1 MPYTCCTGPYIS
13 LMQHPG
19 GGRTFPALKGGSYG
33 PPPVPCT
40 TLLPPPSLL
49 GQLLRDLPPTLPSP
63 KDAPGPCGAPPAPP
77 SATTTQNSSAPTSA
91 LVFNGPFFPGAEG
104 GSPSP
109 ALHPYYFFFSM
120 PLFPG
125 GALVAPHPSLLPG
138 GWLRPL
144 NVGWGRP
151 GPGFRMKG
159 GAIGAARSGLGP
171 CQAAEPSFYGG
182 DSAELSPGSR
192 PVGRAGTPLLSP
204 RRLQAALLGAGGA
217 APLQSPPPFCPGICG
232 DGGGGDAGGGHKGVP
247 NTWVVAQ
254 RSLPRGGGD
263 FGVPRGG
270 SMGWHKE
277 GGSCSRGGGTE
288 GTLTAAEAGSG

>member
-13 LMQHPG
+13 LMHHPG
-19 GGRTFPALKGGSYG
+19 GGQDFSSLEGGLLWG
-33 PPPVPCT
+33 PPCSLHNSPPSPFPTRAAPAGSPSNPSQPQGCSRSLWGPPCAS
-40 TLLPPPSLL
+40 LRLPPPPQPKIAALQQVLWFLMALFSR
-49 GQLLRDLPPTLPSP
+49 GRRGGHLPLPS
-63 KDAPGPCGAPPAPP
+63 
-77 SATTTQNSSAPTSA
+77 T
-91 LVFNGPFFPGAEG
+91 LII
-104 GSPSP
+104 
-109 ALHPYYFFFSM
+109 FFSM

-263 FGVPRGG
+263 SGVPRGG
-270 SMGWHKE
+270 SMG
-277 GGSCSRGGGTE
+277 
-288 GTLTAAEAGSG
+288 